1 MVMVLS
7 CIDIVEVILGDWR
20 DTGAVL
26 ERMKISKKFPWLK
39 YIVVDNYTIVYMV
52 LSCITMH

>member
-1 MVMVLS
+1 MDDGKLCFIGLSKCQIEWYCMVMVLS

-26 ERMKISKKFPWLK
+26 ERMKI
-39 YIVVDNYTIVYMV
+39 
-52 LSCITMH
+52 